1 MRNFPR
7 VTGLCWWLQ
16 STQSPLPGISPSWGR
31 SIVVPVSR
39 HLFSRTKVQCSTPK
53 GGRKNFTIK
62 ALHCP
67 WGDLR
72 LGDEGPM

>member
-16 STQSPLPGISPSWGR
+16 STQSALPVFPLRGEDQSWCR
-31 SIVVPVSR
+31 FPH
-39 HLFSRTKVQCSTPK
+39 HLFCRTKVQCSTGK
-53 GGRKNFTIK
+53 CGRKNFTIK